1 MTPERA
7 ETIALQALGWLAAD
21 DDLCGTFL
29 GATGGTL
36 DDMRQ
41 RAAEPA
47 FLASVL
53 GFLTMSDDWI
63 IGFCDSVGLNYDQP
77 LRALH
82 ALPGSE
88 RVEWT

>member
-21 DDLCGTFL
+21 ADLCMSFL
-29 GATGGTL
+29 AATGASL
-36 DDMRQ
+36 DDVRL

-47 FLASVL
+47 FLASIL
-53 GFLTMSDDWI
+53 GFLTQNDDWI
-63 IGFCDSVGLNYDQP
+63 IGFCDTAGLGYDQP
-77 LRALH
+77 LRALY

>member
-1 MTPERA
+1 MTPEHA
-7 ETIALQALGWLAAD
+7 ETIALQALGWLVAD

-41 RAAEPA
+41 KASDPA

-53 GFLTMSDDWI
+53 GFLTTNDDWI
-63 IGFCDSVGLNYDQP
+63 IGFCDTVRIGYDQP
-77 LRALH
+77 LRALY
-82 ALPGSE
+82 ALPGAE
-88 RVEWT
+88 KVEWT

>member
-21 DDLCGTFL
+21 QDLCDTFL
-29 GATGGTL
+29 GATGASP
-36 DDMRQ
+36 DDLRQ
-41 RAAEPA
+41 RAAESA

-53 GFLTMSDDWI
+53 GFLTMNDDWI
-63 IGFCDSVGLNYDQP
+63 IGFCDNVGLGYDQP

-82 ALPGSE
+82 ALPGQE
-88 RVEWT
+88 QVDWT

>member
-21 DDLCGTFL
+21 DDLCGSFL
-29 GATGGTL
+29 AATGGTL
-36 DDMRQ
+36 DEMRV
-41 RAAEPA
+41 RAAESA

-53 GFLTMSDDWI
+53 EFLTQKDDWI
-63 IGFCDSVGLNYDQP
+63 IGFCDSVNLGYDTP
-77 LRALH
+77 LRALY

-88 RVEWT
+88 KVDWT